1 MKMIIAI
8 VNDDDSELVS
18 KAITGAGFR
27 VTTIASTGGF
37 LRKGKTTMLSG
48 VEDDELEKAL
58 NVLRSCF
65 PPQEASEDHRCTI
78 FVLNIS
84 EAHHF

>member
-1 MKMIIAI
+1 
-8 VNDDDSELVS
+8 
-18 KAITGAGFR
+18 

-48 VEDDELEKAL
+48 VEDNELEKAL

>member
-1 MKMIIAI
+1 MKMIISI
-8 VNDDDSELVS
+8 VNDDDSERVS
-18 KAITGAGFR
+18 KAITGSGFR

-48 VEDDELEKAL
+48 VEDDQLDKAL